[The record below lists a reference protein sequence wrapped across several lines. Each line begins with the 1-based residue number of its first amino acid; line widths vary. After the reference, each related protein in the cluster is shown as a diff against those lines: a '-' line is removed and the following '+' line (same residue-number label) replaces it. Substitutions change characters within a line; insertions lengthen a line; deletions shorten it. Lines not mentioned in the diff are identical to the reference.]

1 MSCSPTETLIK
12 ASSVGA
18 KPTEKEPTSGEMEKC
33 MTVSGT
39 KGRSP
44 ATESGRASMG
54 IPILASGKIA
64 RLRAMEYMSGLT
76 EIDMRVSGTS
86 ALGMAMELTFLPM
99 GITIQDSMS
108 KEGHVDS
115 GSTNGRM
122 EILTQVNSKQDRN
135 MEKVNGRK
143 DQQMRLTRIDL
154 INMTVITKWTRNT
167 DLVLLYG
174 SQGMYTKVI
183 ITMMSDKATVL

>member
-1 MSCSPTETLIK
+1 M
-12 ASSVGA
+12 
-18 KPTEKEPTSGEMEKC
+18 
-33 MTVSGT
+33 
-39 KGRSP
+39 
-44 ATESGRASMG
+44 
-54 IPILASGKIA
+54 
-64 RLRAMEYMSGLT
+64 
-76 EIDMRVSGTS
+76 
-86 ALGMAMELTFLPM
+86 
-99 GITIQDSMS
+99 
-108 KEGHVDS
+108 DS

-174 SQGMYTKVI
+174 SQGMYTKVT
-183 ITMMSDKATVL
+183 ITTMSDKATVL